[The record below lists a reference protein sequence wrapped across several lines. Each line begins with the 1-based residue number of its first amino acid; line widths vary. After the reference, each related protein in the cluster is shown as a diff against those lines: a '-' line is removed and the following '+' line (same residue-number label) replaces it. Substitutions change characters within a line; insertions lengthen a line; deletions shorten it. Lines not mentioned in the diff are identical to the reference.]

1 VTLGYGVAMR
11 MVKAVLILIAVRSI
25 AFADPPQSPPRP
37 RECKPAGGVLFEVDQ
52 LADRRAKLT
61 TATTRL
67 YDNGSWRTEVVDADG
82 KLART
87 QAGCLEGSQLGNIRA
102 DLRNAKWKTTR
113 ADVSCRADEPRFT
126 VYKWNGRALYTERTC
141 NVEVLD
147 ENSQHALELIGFYL
161 KVPGDLDGGSRP
173 RECLRNPLAKGCD

>member
-1 VTLGYGVAMR
+1 MRIAIVMAMG
-11 MVKAVLILIAVRSI
+11 ATALAQ
-25 AFADPPQSPPRP
+25 PPQSPPRP
-37 RECKPAGGVLFEVDQ
+37 RECKPGGGVLFEVDQ

-67 YDNGSWRTEVVDADG
+67 YDNGSWKTEVVDVDG

-87 QAGCLEGSQLGNIRA
+87 QAGCLERSQLDNVLA

-126 VYKWNGRALYTERTC
+126 VYKWRGRALYTERTC
-141 NVEVLD
+141 NVHVLD
-147 ENSQHALELIGFYL
+147 EDSRRALDLMVFYL
-161 KVPGDLDGGSRP
+161 KIPNLDGGSLP
-173 RECLRNPLAKGCD
+173 RGCLENPLAKGCH